1 MSLWG
6 HSQSNHHTGHSM
18 IKPEGHLDLPLTQWP
33 PAHPP
38 MWPLG
43 SASSPFSTSI
53 ELLDWFSSSSH
64 HPAQTGLGTWLD
76 QSLLSHSPTHRHTKH
91 TDGLVILPRPI
102 HTPIRVPDSDLSWA
116 VVCLAILPQARLLS
130 YCPQRPYGKHTVNPL
145 ASSLLSH
152 PPTALPGLRGPY
164 SLHTEKPGKE

>member
-6 HSQSNHHTGHSM
+6 HSQSNCHTGHSM
-18 IKPEGHLDLPLTQWP
+18 IKPEGHFNLPLTQWH

-43 SASSPFSTSI
+43 SASSLSSTSI
-53 ELLDWFSSSSH
+53 ELLNWFSSSLH

-76 QSLLSHSPTHRHTKH
+76 RSLLSLSPTHQHTKC

-102 HTPIRVPDSDLSWA
+102 HTPIRVPDSDLSWVA
-116 VVCLAILPQARLLS
+116 FLVILPQARLPS
-130 YCPQRPYGKHTVNPL
+130 YCPQRLNGKHAVNPL

-152 PPTALPGLRGPY
+152 LPTALPGLQSPY